1 LEIKWDEDAE
11 EPLLFLDGVN
21 HDELPYLEP
30 TFRLED
36 NELPE
41 YKMGLSVNN
50 RKITEY
56 FQGVEWEPHV
66 LEHKITK
73 TLLGDEVDEIFIEK
87 PNIKSLVMTETLD
100 LLSRL
105 RMPSTG
111 LKKFTIKEGAGNMDD
126 PI

>member
-1 LEIKWDEDAE
+1 MEFKWDEDAE

-50 RKITEY
+50 RIITDY
-56 FQGVEWEPHV
+56 YQGKEWEAHV
-66 LEHKITK
+66 LEHTITK
-73 TLLGDEVDEIFIEK
+73 TILGDEVDQIVIE
-87 PNIKSLVMTETLD
+87 
-100 LLSRL
+100 
-105 RMPSTG
+105 
-111 LKKFTIKEGAGNMDD
+111 
-126 PI
+126 